1 MDNLQTTVNDNDKRL
16 SVHEAIC
23 AERYEGIQSSLN
35 NGDKRMQKIE
45 YILYGI
51 AGVML
56 LGPGFAAELLKKLIG
71 V

>member
-1 MDNLQTTVNDNDKRL
+1 MENLQSVVTDNDKRL
-16 SVHEAIC
+16 SVHEAVC
-23 AERYEGIQSSLN
+23 AERYEGIQEALN
-35 NGDKRMQKIE
+35 SGQKRMQKIE

-56 LGPGFAAELLKKLIG
+56 LGPGFAADLIKKLIH

>member
-1 MDNLQTTVNDNDKRL
+1 MEDLQNAVNDNDKRF
-16 SVHEAIC
+16 SVHEAVC
-23 AERYEGIQSSLN
+23 AERYEGIQSALN
-35 NGDKRMQKIE
+35 SGEKRMQKIE

-56 LGPGFAAELLKKLIG
+56 LGPGFAAEFFRKLIG